1 VRRPET
7 DEGTTALVVAHPGHE
22 LHLHGWLERTRPW
35 VFILT
40 DGSGSAGTSRL
51 ESSRRVLE
59 AARARP
65 TPLFGVCSDRELYE
79 RILRRDVAFFRDL
92 VDRLAESLLESGCR
106 VVAGDAA
113 EGYNTGHDL
122 CRLLLDAAV
131 ARVRRTAAIDNLS
144 CPVAGTA
151 PKTPKTEETEE
162 PAFRSW
168 LDDAAFERKLLAARS
183 YPEMHQEV
191 DAALTQEG
199 IESFR
204 CECLYRV
211 EGRTVLPGADEKP
224 YYETFGERRVA
235 EGRFRE
241 VVRYR
246 QHIKPLE
253 EALRDD
259 AV

>member
-1 VRRPET
+1 
-7 DEGTTALVVAHPGHE
+7 
-22 LHLHGWLERTRPW
+22 

-51 ESSRRVLE
+51 DSSRRVLE

-65 TPLFGVCSDRELYE
+65 APLFGVCSDRDLYE
-79 RILRRDVAFFRDL
+79 RILRRDVAFFRGL

-122 CRLLLDAAV
+122 CRLLLDTAV

-144 CPVAGTA
+144 YPVVGEA
-151 PKTPKTEETEE
+151 PKAEE

-168 LDDAAFERKLLAARS
+168 LDDAAFERKLQAARAYS
-183 YPEMHQEV
+183 EMHEEV
-191 DAALTQEG
+191 DAALARGG
-199 IESFR
+199 IDSFR

-211 EGRTVLPGADEKP
+211 EGRAVLPGADEKP
-224 YYETFGERRVA
+224 YYETFGELRVA

-241 VVRYR
+241 VVRY
-246 QHIKPLE
+246 QEHIRPLE